1 MKKFLKGLWAVLKGV
16 FVVIVVA
23 FIMWAFTIYGQEFK
37 DDTQNYI
44 DNVINKQEQQEQTP
58 ETEENTEEPVV
69 LTVTYD
75 I

>member
-1 MKKFLKGLWAVLKGV
+1 MAKFLKGLLAVIKGV
-16 FVVIVVA
+16 FVVGVVL

-37 DDTQNYI
+37 DDTENFI